1 MKKMVVSMAV
11 DVTAYHRGTYWAGM
25 IEQMGT
31 LVYASDL
38 ESLREEVSQTVD
50 FLMGC
55 FDSQD
60 EMVAYF
66 NRRGILHTIT
76 EPKPEFRFRAWSL
89 PLEDDGNNVAVALDA
104 RQRRLNFRHANM
116 VDLVAV

>member
-1 MKKMVVSMAV
+1 MKRMAVSV
-11 DVTAYHRGTYWAGM
+11 DVTAHHRGTYWAGM

-31 LVYASDL
+31 LVYAPDL

-76 EPKPEFRFRAWSL
+76 EPKTEFLFPTWSL
-89 PLEDDGNNVAVALDA
+89 PLEDDGSNVAVALDA
-104 RQRRLNFRHANM
+104 RQRRLNFRRANM
-116 VDLVAV
+116 LDLVAV

>member
-1 MKKMVVSMAV
+1 MKRIAVSV
-11 DVTAYHRGTYWAGM
+11 DVTAHHRGTYWAGM

-31 LVYASDL
+31 LVYAPDL

-66 NRRGILHTIT
+66 NRRGILHTRWQLVDYQGIPDALLNT
-76 EPKPEFRFRAWSL
+76 G
-89 PLEDDGNNVAVALDA
+89 LEQL
-104 RQRRLNFRHANM
+104 
-116 VDLVAV
+116 